1 MNMKIKIARVAR
13 KPSYTIGHLFIDR
26 HYFCDTLEP
35 PDRSLTSASTYD
47 DILLAKCKGP
57 TAIPQGIYHVTLT
70 KSPKFGCILPL
81 LMAVPGFEGIRIHA
95 GNRPND
101 TRGCVL
107 VGFNK
112 LKGMVINSTSILRIL
127 IDRMN
132 AAISRGMDVELEIR

>member
-1 MNMKIKIARVAR
+1 
-13 KPSYTIGHLFIDR
+13 
-26 HYFCDTLEP
+26 
-35 PDRSLTSASTYD
+35 
-47 DILLAKCKGP
+47 
-57 TAIPQGIYHVTLT
+57 
-70 KSPKFGCILPL
+70 
-81 LMAVPGFEGIRIHA
+81 MAVPGFEGIRIHA

-132 AAISRGMDVELEIR
+132 AAIARGMDVELEIR